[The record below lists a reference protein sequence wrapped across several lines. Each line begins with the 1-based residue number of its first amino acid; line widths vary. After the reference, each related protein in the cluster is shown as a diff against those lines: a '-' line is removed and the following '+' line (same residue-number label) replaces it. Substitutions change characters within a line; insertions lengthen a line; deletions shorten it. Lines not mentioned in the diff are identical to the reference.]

1 MTKNTQEAIMLLWAE
16 IKELTREIGQIRNYK
31 DYQVEERI
39 DRIEYELEELFR
51 GRRNKPK
58 NRRY

>member
-39 DRIEYELEELFR
+39 DRIEYELEELF
-51 GRRNKPK
+51 KK
-58 NRRY
+58 DD